1 MDKLKKPKT
10 ILIILVGLL
19 LVIQIFQTNKNEGEA
34 FGENDILHAVET
46 PENIKNILV
55 TSCYDCHSDFTNH
68 MWYEK
73 IQPFGWWIHHHIDDG
88 KRHLNFSQFNTYKDK
103 KKAHKLEELSEMVSS
118 GEMPMT
124 SYTLIHG
131 NAKLTAEQQKALI
144 DWANVARAKFMAGQ
158 PEQEEHH
165 EEHH

>member
-1 MDKLKKPKT
+1 MKNLRKPKT
-10 ILIILVGLL
+10 ILLILLGIILVLQL
-19 LVIQIFQTNKNEGEA
+19 FQTNKNEGQA
-34 FGENDILHAVET
+34 FGENDILHATNV
-46 PENIKNILV
+46 PDDIKNILV

-68 MWYEK
+68 MWYEN
-73 IQPFGWWIHHHIDDG
+73 IQPIGWWIHHHIDDG

-118 GEMPMT
+118 GEMPMS

-131 NAKLTAEQQKALI
+131 NAELTDVQKKALI
-144 DWANVARAKFMAGQ
+144 DWANAARSQFAS
-158 PEQEEHH
+158 PEQEEHQ